1 MTWQRYLKETRDELL
16 PRYVELCEESATRAE
31 ELAMV
36 LCDEKRARASG
47 IHHSEF
53 SSATGRDQDASL
65 EAVSYSTEYVKL
77 RGELEALREERDLL
91 RWLLDAGTAD

>member
-1 MTWQRYLKETRDELL
+1 MTWQHYLSDTRDELL

-36 LCDEKRARASG
+36 LAEEKRARASG
-47 IHHSEF
+47 MHHSEF

-65 EAVSYSTEYVKL
+65 EAVSYSTEYIKL

-91 RWLLDAGTAD
+91 RWLLDAPGA

>member
-1 MTWQRYLKETRDELL
+1 MTWQHYLKETRDELL

-36 LCDEKRARASG
+36 LADEKRARASG

-65 EAVSYSTEYVKL
+65 EAVSYSTEYIKL

-91 RWLLDAGTAD
+91 RWLLDAGATD